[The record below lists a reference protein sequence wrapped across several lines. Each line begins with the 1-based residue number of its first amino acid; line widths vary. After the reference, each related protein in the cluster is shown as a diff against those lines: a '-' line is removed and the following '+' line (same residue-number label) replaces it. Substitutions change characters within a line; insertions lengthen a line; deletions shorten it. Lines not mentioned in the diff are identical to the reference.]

1 MHRLV
6 LSLLIAT
13 WAATCA
19 LPAAAADPWPGAT
32 LPAHPLLAH
41 GGAADLEPADAERAA
56 DRLLASAADDAAT
69 IATAHLMRGLA
80 RYRLGR
86 HREAAA
92 DLARAGEGPIHNHDV
107 AAYFRAEALFHA
119 GAYADALDRYRR
131 FERDHENSTWRHRA
145 IVRQA
150 DCRLAL
156 GEHAAAIEA
165 LRAVLTTYPE
175 YPHRA
180 AIRYAI
186 AEAERRRGRLDEAAR
201 WLDAII
207 WELPEDPMVPA
218 ARRALAALEEKGAT
232 VPALAVADIQAR
244 GVDLRARKYF
254 GPALDT
260 LGRLLTDPRAT
271 AADCWRAR
279 YQIGRTLYQMER
291 YEEAHATFAG
301 LLRDPPTGRHRGW
314 ARYWTA
320 YSLERLGR
328 LDDAAA
334 MLLQAMRQDPK
345 NPSGEAHHTL
355 GWLYFDGAD
364 YPQARKHF
372 EAAARKGRTW
382 RQQTHWWR
390 AWLAYRLGDLK
401 TAAEAF
407 DALRR
412 SSRHRADRYAYWL
425 ARTRVKQGELDDA
438 RALYRRIIEQ
448 APLSYYAYQAA
459 ARLDELDRAV
469 EPAPIVAPLA
479 DCAPADERPAC
490 RPVPGTTA
498 ASEATETAAIAP
510 APPAEAPTAAA
521 ATTAP
526 AEPPARHRGTTEA
539 PAAPAPAAEPDPVP
553 LLAELARRW
562 GGALPDL
569 AAAHELA
576 AIGEGRWAIFKLRR
590 VSNELRAFARAGGRA
605 RRAWSYV
612 EEPYVDYRKSPRPLA
627 EWGRVVR
634 EKGERS
640 DKKRIRFLA
649 SRRDAAFWPLMR
661 DAFAALGDHHYFRR
675 HARKEDRAT
684 GRPEGEDNADWR
696 RRYARAFRPLVERHA
711 AHYGLDPHFIWAL
724 MTVEST
730 YNPWAISRASARGL
744 MQVMPHTGA
753 LVADRMQWRNFGPAL
768 LFEPEVATEMAAWYF
783 HQLLRKFRGQLPL
796 AIAGYNAGPHR
807 VAWWLSNKGHLP
819 MDEFVEEIPYTEARE
834 YTKKVLRHLALYRR
848 TYEGDAALT
857 VGQIIDPAFRD
868 NINF

>member
-6 LSLLIAT
+6 LSLLI
-13 WAATCA
+13 ATCA
-19 LPAAAADPWPGAT
+19 LPAAAADPWPGVP
-32 LPAHPLLAH
+32 LPAHAVFTR
-41 GGAADLEPADAERAA
+41 GGAADLKPADAERAA
-56 DRLLASAADDAAT
+56 DRLLAEAADDAAT

-86 HREAAA
+86 HRDAAA
-92 DLARAGEGPIHNHDV
+92 DLARAGEGPIHNRDV
-107 AAYFRAEALFHA
+107 AAFFRAEATFHA

-131 FERDHENSTWRHRA
+131 FARDYPHSTWRHRA
-145 IVRQA
+145 IVREA

-156 GEHAAAIEA
+156 GEHAAAIKA
-165 LRAVLTTYPE
+165 LQAVLDTYPE

-186 AEAERRRGRLDEAAR
+186 ADAERRRGRLDEAAR

-207 WELPEDPMVPA
+207 GELPEDPLVPA
-218 ARRALAALEEKGAT
+218 ARRALAALEEQGAT
-232 VPALAVADIQAR
+232 VPALPVADIQAR

-254 GPALDT
+254 DPALDT

-271 AADCWRAR
+271 AADRWRAR

-291 YEEAHATFAG
+291 YEEAHTTFAG
-301 LLRDPPTGRHRGW
+301 LLNDPPTGRHRGW

-334 MLLQAMRQDPK
+334 MLIKAMREDPK
-345 NPSGEAHHTL
+345 KLSGEAHNTL

-364 YPQARKHF
+364 YPNARKHF
-372 EAAARKGRTW
+372 EAAAKKGRTW

-390 AWLAYRLGDLK
+390 AWLAYRLGDLDD
-401 TAAEAF
+401 AADAF

-412 SSRHRADRYAYWL
+412 SSRHRADRYGYWL
-425 ARTRVKQGELDDA
+425 ARTRVKQGELDAA
-438 RALYRRIIEQ
+438 RALYRRIVEQ
-448 APLSYYAYQAA
+448 APLSYYAYQST
-459 ARLDELDRAV
+459 ARLAELDRAGAT
-469 EPAPIVAPLA
+469 EPAPAAPPVA
-479 DCAPADERPAC
+479 DCDPADERPAC
-490 RPVPGTTA
+490 RPIPGTTA
-498 ASEATETAAIAP
+498 ASEATETAAIVP
-510 APPAEAPTAAA
+510 APPPEGA
-521 ATTAP
+521 ATASAAT
-526 AEPPARHRGTTEA
+526 ESPARHRGTTEA
-539 PAAPAPAAEPDPVP
+539 PVAAPTDEPSAVP
-553 LLAELARRW
+553 LLADLARRY

-590 VSNELRAFARAGGRA
+590 TSDELRAFNRAGSRA

-612 EEPYVDYRKSPRPLA
+612 DEPYVDYRKSKRPLA

-634 EKGERS
+634 EKGARS

-675 HARKEDRAT
+675 HARKEDRAS

-857 VGQIIDPAFRD
+857 VGQVIDPAFRD